1 MELERDMAVA
11 NFATATKH
19 GVMQGKIHTNNVDY
33 YNLDVVISAWY
44 RVKSLEGV
52 RFRKRALLSV
62 LY

>member
-1 MELERDMAVA
+1 MAVA
-11 NFATATKH
+11 NFATATKP